1 MKPRKHQRSKQRC
14 QDLCWKVHDHA
25 QSFVLYSYTVWSKQ
39 LLSFVHGWGKKSEQ
53 KHTTMNFVEFHTHT
67 PLLTMTTAA
76 YFMRTSYCSGSLFF
90 LHFLG
95 PHSTRNWN
103 FVNLLTSVYDSLLV
117 FLFRKLLV
125 HLNNKSASERE
136 ANREARRPQSAF
148 HKWCIFI
155 IALTFHFSSNF
166 TAFWKKCKIITFVYW
181 CYFITINTSKF
192 LSSEQGGI
200 GGFQS
205 DFEWQ

>member
-1 MKPRKHQRSKQRC
+1 MIMKLDMGRTKMPRLVLESPRQYTIFCFALIHHEWIKLPKLFHWLVPQSVVNNYWV
-14 QDLCWKVHDHA
+14 LC
-25 QSFVLYSYTVWSKQ
+25 TVKA
-39 LLSFVHGWGKKSEQ
+39 KKSEQ

-155 IALTFHFSSNF
+155 IGLTFHFSSNF
-166 TAFWKKCKIITFVYW
+166 TAF
-181 CYFITINTSKF
+181 
-192 LSSEQGGI
+192 
-200 GGFQS
+200 
-205 DFEWQ
+205 